1 MPLPGS
7 VTTGEGTAAA
17 RLVRG
22 LLGFRAFTA
31 WTVDP
36 RTVPGLLAGGIW
48 LPGVGVSSLGGG
60 SRRWASQAD
69 NTGDDYDLKDSHTGH
84 KPVAT
89 TAGNGAAIWDLAAG
103 GATAGWSINTGIT
116 ARPPGAALQPTTRG
130 SFAGWFK
137 ANALDTAIHVFASM
151 WAGGTSG
158 NRFFLYKN
166 DDNHRCAVFTSWNGS
181 AQDIG
186 TPLYRS
192 KWNSGSGPGAGP
204 LTDWTGWH
212 FLRIAYDM
220 GGTNL
225 LLAGGKYS
233 TRLRVFVD
241 ETELANDTVSGC
253 GGYSAGSP
261 PADGGPI
268 AGVHNAA
275 GRFSVGADFASS
287 QWNGQIGPVYVSNE
301 DATDAIDASTWRGV
315 MRYGAPGEAP

>member
-1 MPLPGS
+1 MTSLGLGLELGRRRVAPAGPL
-7 VTTGEGTAAA
+7 
-17 RLVRG
+17 
-22 LLGFRAFTA
+22 
-31 WTVDP
+31 DP
-36 RTVPGLLAGGIW
+36 REVPALMAGGIW
-48 LPGVGVSSLGGG
+48 LPGVGVTSLGGA
-60 SRRWASQAD
+60 SRRWASQSN

-89 TAGNGAAIWDLAAG
+89 TAANGAAVWDLVAG
-103 GATAGWSINTGIT
+103 GATAGWSINTGIS
-116 ARPPGAALQPTTRG
+116 ARPPGAAIQPTSRG
-130 SFAGWFK
+130 SFAVWVK
-137 ANALDTAIHVFASM
+137 ANALDTSIRVIASK

-158 NRFFLYKN
+158 NRWFIYKN
-166 DDNHRCAVFTSWNGS
+166 DDNHRIAVFTSWNGS

-204 LTDWTGWH
+204 LTDWREWH
-212 FLRIAYDM
+212 FVRVEYDM
-220 GGTNL
+220 SGTNL
-225 LLAGGKYS
+225 LLSGGKYS

-241 ETELANDTVSGC
+241 EVELVNDTVSGC

-287 QWNGQIGPVYVSNE
+287 QWNGLIGPVYDSNE
-301 DATDAIDASTWRGV
+301 DSAPAITRKQWQRI
-315 MRYGAPGEAP
+315 MQFNAPSD